1 MSRPALAG
9 VGMIKRIIIYFN
21 NCLALNKC
29 FIFVQVPAQIKTG
42 EKILLAFW
50 VSQTSRSNYVMKSWQ
65 LFDHPSKK
73 LVILFGTKTIPVQF
87 KSDKRKGKLDLCK
100 ILTEEEQGIVWNNA
114 NNDMTENKSN

>member
-1 MSRPALAG
+1 
-9 VGMIKRIIIYFN
+9 
-21 NCLALNKC
+21 
-29 FIFVQVPAQIKTG
+29 
-42 EKILLAFW
+42 
-50 VSQTSRSNYVMKSWQ
+50 MKSWQ

-100 ILTEEEQGIVWNNA
+100 ILTEEEEEEEGIVWNNA